1 MGLSA
6 AAPPRPSGEGS
17 RLVSAELLSLPGV
30 HAPRRFWLS
39 LVTSLGRSV
48 MFLQEVG
55 GLARAFLLEPL
66 HVEVLLL
73 FQSPTMKAGPTWM
86 PPKCGGMTGNSFT
99 RSPSRS
105 CRSRW
110 GSEPCPH
117 VCTAVCPRV
126 RAGTPPSSFW
136 SFSSKTLS
144 DSDTVLVPKKA
155 SLQNHS
161 IYFFSTFPTPN
172 SLLFCSD
179 GFCRTMTAGCS

>member
-6 AAPPRPSGEGS
+6 ALSLLSPAPQEKA
-17 RLVSAELLSLPGV
+17 LVSTELMSLPGV
-30 HAPRRFWLS
+30 PHPSALPVCLRLPLWEDQWCPSRGWEVLPGPSFLS
-39 LVTSLGRSV
+39 P
-48 MFLQEVG
+48 F
-55 GLARAFLLEPL
+55 

-110 GSEPCPH
+110 GSEPCPR

-126 RAGTPPSSFW
+126 RAGTPPSRFW
-136 SFSSKTLS
+136 SFSSNTVTVTLCAGTKKGKLAEPQHLFLFYLS
-144 DSDTVLVPKKA
+144 HPK
-155 SLQNHS
+155 Q
-161 IYFFSTFPTPN
+161 P
-172 SLLFCSD
+172 SLLQ
-179 GFCRTMTAGCS
+179 